1 MKVLKLYKNELELI
15 EKASKNHR
23 DAQHQLYKKH
33 AHKMLSICRFY
44 IRDLQQAEEVI
55 LNGFFKI
62 FKQLDTFKNEGSF
75 EGWMRKI
82 IVRESI
88 SYLRKKK
95 QLEFSAE
102 DMELYEKPIL
112 HDSTALDIEEVQLL
126 IDKLPQVYRVV
137 FIMFAIEGYKHS
149 EISTLL
155 KISESTSKSQLHKA
169 RKLLQQQIKQLNT
182 TSYGIN

>member
-1 MKVLKLYKNELELI
+1 MLNIFVKQLKNRYNDPSYFKRFVIGIDRSKMKLYDVEASAQVGLSDSGQQDTGPVFDKGDFGKRM
-15 EKASKNHR
+15 KA
-23 DAQHQLYKKH
+23 
-33 AHKMLSICRFY
+33 
-44 IRDLQQAEEVI
+44 
-55 LNGFFKI
+55 
-62 FKQLDTFKNEGSF
+62 EGSF

-112 HDSTALDIEEVQLL
+112 HDTTALDIEEVQLL
-126 IDKLPQVYRVV
+126 IDKLPHGYRVV